1 MTPPRKLQ
9 ENILKPKG
17 DQNQS
22 PQVKSISSLEQAADD
37 QLFETLVPSLV
48 SESLNVTK
56 FRASPQNLKK
66 DQVQHSSLA
75 KKIVRTTKQFT
86 KSQLQKKTVENE
98 YRESN
103 LNEAYSNGLP
113 LQPQVNREEPPEPSE
128 LMEQPEYLLGAQTR
142 DSENLHMVQESPDR
156 LPLLPEEHEKEEPV
170 QQHFASG
177 KVVVLKRPDMN
188 VASAN
193 GNEAHHCSL
202 ANVTVKPVD
211 LEVTVISEADKK
223 TQQQQRAPGHL
234 PESPEEVGPLSTQ
247 QDTLVQF
254 SEEPEEIESSLTQQ
268 EATAPNPEL
277 SEELEPSLVRQ
288 EALGESLELPED
300 LETSGSQLEV
310 PALPTKPSEEVS
322 PPIEEEATPEPSV
335 PRIIETPA
343 ATASHLS
350 QDKVA

>member
-1 MTPPRKLQ
+1 MIYHSVLGIRHPL
-9 ENILKPKG
+9 LA
-17 DQNQS
+17 
-22 PQVKSISSLEQAADD
+22 SSGTRQAYGTR
-37 QLFETLVPSLV
+37 LF
-48 SESLNVTK
+48 
-56 FRASPQNLKK
+56 
-66 DQVQHSSLA
+66 
-75 KKIVRTTKQFT
+75 
-86 KSQLQKKTVENE
+86 
-98 YRESN
+98 
-103 LNEAYSNGLP
+103 
-113 LQPQVNREEPPEPSE
+113 
-128 LMEQPEYLLGAQTR
+128 LLGAQTR